1 MPKKDIMTTLS
12 ADVQWYSEM
21 AFKATVNG
29 HELMLDLSED
39 AGGKNQGPRPKPLL
53 LVSLGGCTGMD
64 VISILKK
71 MRIEPDYF
79 NVSVE
84 GEVTEEHPKHFT
96 KIHIIFEFRGKDL
109 PIEKLQKAIDLSK
122 ERYCGISYTLQQAV
136 ELTSE
141 IKILD

>member
-1 MPKKDIMTTLS
+1 MATLS
-12 ADVQWYSEM
+12 AEVQWNSEM
-21 AFKATVNG
+21 AFKAMVNG
-29 HELMLDLSED
+29 HELMLDLGED
-39 AGGKNQGPRPKPLL
+39 AGGQNQGPRPKPLL

-79 NVSVE
+79 NIRLE

-109 PIEKLQKAIDLSK
+109 PIDKLQKAIDLSK

-141 IKILD
+141 IKILV

>member
-1 MPKKDIMTTLS
+1 LPKKDIMTTLS
-12 ADVQWYSEM
+12 ADVQWNSEM
-21 AFKATVNG
+21 AFTAMVNG
-29 HELMLDLSED
+29 HELMLDLDED
-39 AGGKNQGPRPKPLL
+39 AGGKNLGPRPKPLL

-79 NVSVE
+79 NVRIE

-96 KIHIIFEFRGKDL
+96 KIHLIYEFRGKDL
-109 PIEKLQKAIDLSK
+109 PIDKLQKAIDLSK
-122 ERYCGISYTLQQAV
+122 ERYCGISYTLQQVV

-141 IKILD
+141 IKILE